1 MLAKNGIVINSSV
14 QEDDL
19 VNGDARSETRQDND
33 TQPWDEVQ
41 AQGVLEQR
49 ITNLVITL
57 NKVEH
62 KLRSRINEKGIL
74 SRKNLGSWTKLVHIT
89 KIIGLVT

>member
-74 SRKNLGSWTKLVHIT
+74 SSKKTWDLGPN
-89 KIIGLVT
+89 